1 MISDDLNN
9 AINLVYQETGL
20 VPEVESAE
28 ELAGVLLEWG
38 SALAMENERLKG
50 ELESLERESAMHC

>member
-1 MISDDLNN
+1 MTDDLNR
-9 AINLVYQETGL
+9 AINLVYEETGL

-38 SALAMENERLKG
+38 SALAMENVRLKA
-50 ELESLERESAMHC
+50 ELESVKRESTSHC

>member
-1 MISDDLNN
+1 MTDDLNR
-9 AINLVYQETGL
+9 AINLVYEETGL
-20 VPEVESAE
+20 VPEVDSAE

-50 ELESLERESAMHC
+50 ELESVKRRCPVSR